1 MKSLQ
6 FDLKKALFN
15 KRLGVSEHRQFQIL
29 ETALE
34 LIQKEGFEQ
43 LQFGDLA
50 KKCKVSRSLVHHYFK
65 DKMELANRLLDL
77 STLHLQ
83 HEVQS
88 ALSREKK
95 TERHFEVYCKAT
107 LDWAAEHSLEAT
119 GLLLFINLSS
129 HNIEMRQRN
138 DELSALG
145 RQRIKLLL
153 TQAGMA
159 GPSLDSNAQV
169 IQVLLT
175 GCYLVLLSENHNA
188 KESLQLRKDCLK
200 TCLSIGV
207 SK

>member
-6 FDLKKALFN
+6 FDLKKALFK

-50 KKCKVSRSLVHHYFK
+50 KKCKVSRSLIHHYFK

-83 HEVQS
+83 SEVQK
-88 ALSREKK
+88 ALSQEKK
-95 TERHFEVYCKAT
+95 LERHFEVYCHAT
-107 LDWAAEHSLEAT
+107 LNWAAEYPMEAT
-119 GLLLFINLSS
+119 GLLLFLHLSS
-129 HNIEMRQRN
+129 HNLEMRQRN

-153 TQAGMA
+153 TQAGMV
-159 GPSLDSNAQV
+159 GPNIDSNAQV
-169 IQVLLT
+169 IQTLLT
-175 GCYLVLLSENHNA
+175 GSFLILLSENRNA

-200 TCLSIGV
+200 ACLSMGV